1 MSCGIGGCF
10 GHAISSSLPP
20 RSTSMA
26 SYFPSRFSKMICGMP
41 SRGVALFQ
49 PLHQLFLPRRRAA
62 RLHSEQ
68 FGAAEEEVAVDVPG
82 EAHAAMRLDVFFG
95 AQIVGVACRGA

>member
-20 RSTSMA
+20 RSTNMA
-26 SYFPSRFSKMICGMP
+26 SYLPSRFSKMICGMS
-41 SRGVALFQ
+41 SRSVALFQ
-49 PLHQLFLPRRRAA
+49 PLHQLFLPHGRAA
-62 RLHSEQ
+62 GLHRQQ

-82 EAHAAMRLDVFFG
+82 EAHAAVRLDVFLG
-95 AQIVGVACRGA
+95 AEIVGV